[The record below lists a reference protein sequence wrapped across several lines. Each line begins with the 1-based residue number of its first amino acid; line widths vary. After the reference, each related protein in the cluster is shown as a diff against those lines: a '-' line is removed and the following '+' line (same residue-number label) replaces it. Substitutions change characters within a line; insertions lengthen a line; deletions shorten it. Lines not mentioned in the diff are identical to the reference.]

1 LNSLDMEIM
10 TASSESEKYSET
22 NRASH
27 DTGTVC
33 MTQMCTIA
41 NPTGTIVADSNPTGA
56 TGAGANPTGATST
69 MVAAAETY
77 WEPHAS
83 SHGDDLKLFL
93 RLFEPASGALSKR
106 KPEQWAFILEKI
118 VPQLLEAA
126 FIAKEQ
132 AIPQRLVATDAELR
146 ELNEVKEDPEED
158 VDETEKITT
167 DMNS

>member
-1 LNSLDMEIM
+1 MEIV
-10 TASSESEKYSET
+10 TASSESERESQS

-27 DTGTVC
+27 DTGKNCASQVCTVE
-33 MTQMCTIA
+33 
-41 NPTGTIVADSNPTGA
+41 NPTGPIVADSNPTGA

-106 KPEQWAFILEKI
+106 KLEQWAFILAEKI
-118 VPQLLEAA
+118 VPQLSEAP

-132 AIPQRLVATDAELR
+132 AIHRQLDATVAELK
-146 ELNEVKEDPEED
+146 ELNEVAEDQEED
-158 VDETEKITT
+158 ADETEDITMDT
-167 DMNS
+167 NS